1 MNPSL
6 IGACIASW
14 GCRVA
19 SDGCSRR
26 KNVRGSRS
34 PKRADGAAVA
44 LRLVLMSC
52 FLCLPDYAPLA
63 SYRWGSPVRAVIY
76 GRALGEIKEVVAKSR
91 RNQDEYALHSGSD
104 RTRGRK
110 RHFGTGDKSEKG
122 GGGPT
127 RIRRRSGIA

>member
-1 MNPSL
+1 MNRNRFEAY
-6 IGACIASW
+6 ACGHETRFA
-14 GCRVA
+14 
-19 SDGCSRR
+19 D
-26 KNVRGSRS
+26 RGR
-34 PKRADGAAVA
+34 PRGQTGGVA
-44 LRLVLMSC
+44 LRLVHMSY
-52 FLCLPDYAPLA
+52 FLSLPDYAPLA